1 MNLYLG
7 YGLMFVGGTLLCLVG
22 MLAFNFLAKKF
33 KSEITDDEREQ
44 LQNHIEDLK
53 RALEDK
59 NDTLNNKITEAL
71 DMKEK
76 IMNLERDIEKG
87 KDKYAHLLHQKKSSE
102 VHVGLI
108 GEQLAPFLD
117 AWPYRDSNF
126 RFLGSP
132 IDGVSFEDDEVVL
145 VEIKTGNAKLS
156 PRQRLIRKLVRE
168 GKVRFMEF
176 RIEEDGY
183 RCKKD

>member
-1 MNLYLG
+1 MNFYVTM
-7 YGLMFVGGTLLCLVG
+7 GLIFIGGMFVSALVRWLFG
-22 MLAFNFLAKKF
+22 FIVKKLSTEVED
-33 KSEITDDEREQ
+33 SERSQ
-44 LQNHIEDLK
+44 LQSHIEDLK
-53 RALEDK
+53 KALADK
-59 NDTLNNKITEAL
+59 NDVLNVKISESL
-71 DMKEK
+71 DMKERV
-76 IMNLERDIEKG
+76 MELERDLDKEKS
-87 KDKYAHLLHQKKSSE
+87 KFANLLHQKKSSE

-183 RCKKD
+183 RCRKD